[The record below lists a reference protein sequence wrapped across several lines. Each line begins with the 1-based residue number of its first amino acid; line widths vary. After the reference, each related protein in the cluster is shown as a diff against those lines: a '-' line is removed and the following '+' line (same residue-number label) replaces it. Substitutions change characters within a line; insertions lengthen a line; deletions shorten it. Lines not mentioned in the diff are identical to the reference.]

1 VEGRF
6 SKGRAI
12 RGHRQYPWGVSKQ
25 VESTAIGRV
34 ISWTAI
40 AATLAITPWM
50 TLDPINL
57 PKLVVIALGGFITL
71 AAILANRKTLF
82 TSGHKT
88 IQILCGL
95 FVLDLIVVWLIAG
108 TNPLQEFFGTYGRAT
123 GFVAYVSLA
132 ALLLGAAVVAS
143 TKFVNSFARALLIA
157 GALSIAYGL
166 LQAVGADPIEWV
178 NQYSPVIGFLGNPNF
193 ESSFVGFSG
202 VLAFGFIIAQG
213 LNAALRS
220 AYVAYLVLAVFV
232 IIKTDSQQGL
242 LVLAGGIAIV
252 SMIWIS
258 RSKFKFV
265 TKPALILSGI
275 GAVFVALGSLNSGP
289 LASLLYKASVTYRG
303 DYWRAGWKMTV
314 ENPIFGVGLD
324 SYGDWYRRTR
334 TLEATVRRGPEITAN
349 AAHNVLLDF
358 SSNGGFPLVIIYLV
372 LMVLVVISAL
382 RLLKRSN
389 GFDPAVA
396 GLIAVWIAYQAQSII
411 SLNQLG
417 LAVWGWIISGLIIG
431 YEINTRTSEQPQEV
445 KAPVGKGRT
454 AAKAIS
460 EKVSAKTLVA
470 MVAGGAVGLLVG
482 LPPFLASTQ
491 YKSALESS
499 DAAII
504 ENAAYLWPDEAIRYG
519 QIALVLQAN
528 KLDAQAQAVIDKA
541 LVKFPNEFGL
551 WSLAAKLSTATPEQ
565 IAEAKAQMKRLDPF
579 NPDLK

>member
-1 VEGRF
+1 MEF
-6 SKGRAI
+6 DPAT
-12 RGHRQYPWGVSKQ
+12 QL
-25 VESTAIGRV
+25 ESSVIGKV

-57 PKLVVIALGGFITL
+57 PKLVVIALGGIITL
-71 AAILANRKTLF
+71 AAILANRKKLF

-88 IQILCGL
+88 VQILCGL
-95 FVLDLIVVWLIAG
+95 FVLDLLVVFFIAG

-143 TKFVNSFARALLIA
+143 TKFFNSFALALLIA
-157 GALSIAYGL
+157 GALSIAYGMI
-166 LQAVGADPIEWV
+166 QVVDIDPIEWV

-213 LNAALRS
+213 LNRAKRLAS
-220 AYVAYLVLAVFV
+220 VTYLMLAVFV

-252 SMIWIS
+252 TMIWIS
-258 RSKFKFV
+258 RSKFEFV

-324 SYGDWYRRTR
+324 SYGDWYRRAR

-358 SSNGGFPLVIIYLV
+358 SSNGGFPLVIIYLA

-431 YEINTRTSEQPQEV
+431 YEVNTRTPEQPQEV
-445 KAPVGKGRT
+445 KAPVGKGRS
-454 AAKAIS
+454 AAKTVS

-499 DAAII
+499 DAAVI

-519 QIALVLQAN
+519 QVALVLQAN
-528 KLDAQAQAVIDKA
+528 KLDVQAQSVIDKA
-541 LVKFPNEFGL
+541 LLKFPNEFGL

-579 NPDLK
+579 NPNVK